1 MSDDTFSPNNRD
13 LLKCKLGGS
22 HTTIIGERQGKK
34 LLGIISQHP
43 EIKKI
48 IPSVI
53 KVKGKGAS
61 GGLLNVKILRS
72 DNRGNLRALL
82 SQGTTAQE
90 LRIITT
96 VGNVMEGERIR
107 KELNSIL
114 FDE

>member
-1 MSDDTFSPNNRD
+1 MN
-13 LLKCKLGGS
+13 
-22 HTTIIGERQGKK
+22 I
-34 LLGIISQHP
+34 
-43 EIKKI
+43 
-48 IPSVI
+48 
-53 KVKGKGAS
+53 
-61 GGLLNVKILRS
+61 KILRS

-114 FDE
+114 FNE